1 MLFRLLKDMF
11 AGRPAVPSPEDE
23 VNPLA
28 EWFTAHQGRRV
39 FKWMHY
45 LDIYHRHFS
54 KFRGRSPV
62 VLEIGIFDGGSLD
75 MWRDYFGPGCRIY
88 GVDVDER
95 CRAFAG
101 PDASIIIGD
110 QGDREFLARLRREVP
125 KVDILIDDGGHRMN
139 QQIATFEELYSH
151 VSDEGIY
158 LCEDMHTSYWPDFGG
173 GYRNPGSFVE
183 YSKRLVDQLSAWH
196 SKDPVAFAVDDF
208 TRSSYAM
215 HFYDSVLVIEKQP
228 RSEPRIIR
236 SPANG

>member
-11 AGRPAVPSPEDE
+11 AGLPAAPSPEDE

-45 LDIYHRHFS
+45 LEIYHRHFS
-54 KFRGRSPV
+54 RFRGRSPV

-95 CRAFAG
+95 CRAFTG
-101 PDASIIIGD
+101 PDTSIIIGD
-110 QGDREFLARLRREVP
+110 QGDREFLGQLRREVP

-139 QQIATFEELYSH
+139 QQISTFEELYSH
-151 VSDEGIY
+151 VSDDGIY
-158 LCEDMHTSYWPDFGG
+158 LCEDMHTSYWPEFGG

-183 YSKRLVDQLSAWH
+183 YSKRLIDQLSAWH
-196 SKDPVAFAVDDF
+196 SKDTNTFSVDDF
-208 TRSSYAM
+208 TRGTYAM
-215 HFYDSVLVIEKQP
+215 HYYDSVLVIEKQA

-236 SPANG
+236 SPVNG